1 MKEIVDQLISE
12 GREFLSKNEYEKT
25 LNIFTLIKQY
35 KGFLHAYYYYYYEGF
50 TYLCWGEHTNNITEQ
65 QPLYLKAVASL
76 RQAALYTSSKPKDTD
91 FLLGKAFWK
100 AGKLS
105 EAGTVLKKYK
115 PCPEHEEEFQRIL
128 SQIPPEPNKTN
139 NSQLLP
145 RENDLSKSQLIV
157 SNNNS
162 DYVTREEY
170 NELKSSMLELRQ
182 DVTEIKLT
190 IADVQK
196 ILQSA
201 NVGYTANINDQIK
214 ELKVINPKLEE
225 YYKCFNMALHNVCIA
240 ASAVSS
246 GLVVPD
252 AGHLERVS
260 ASSLIK
266 WVCYLGDIA
275 ASGFLNPIATALI
288 AVLHD
293 AGDNMFNSKEEKK
306 LVDVLTKFCKM
317 INKQSDMTIPV
328 AQDLQKLAL
337 LFAHLRS
344 AEITKLDYADT
355 KNSFSNFFETKLPMQ
370 SKFFRYDTTDTKE
383 MNDKPI
389 EKQAYKDAIALISLQ
404 RPY

>member
-12 GREFLSKNEYEKT
+12 GREFLSKNEYKEALK
-25 LNIFTLIKQY
+25 IFTLIKQY
-35 KGFLHAYYYYYYEGF
+35 KGFLHAYYYYEGF

-105 EAGTVLKKYK
+105 EAGAVLIKYT

-128 SQIPPEPNKTN
+128 SQVTPKLNKTT
-139 NSQLLP
+139 NSLMLS

-201 NVGYTANINDQIK
+201 NIGYTADINDQIK
-214 ELKVINPKLEE
+214 ELKVI
-225 YYKCFNMALHNVCIA
+225 IT
-240 ASAVSS
+240 
-246 GLVVPD
+246 
-252 AGHLERVS
+252 
-260 ASSLIK
+260 
-266 WVCYLGDIA
+266 
-275 ASGFLNPIATALI
+275 LN
-288 AVLHD
+288 
-293 AGDNMFNSKEEKK
+293 
-306 LVDVLTKFCKM
+306 
-317 INKQSDMTIPV
+317 
-328 AQDLQKLAL
+328 
-337 LFAHLRS
+337 
-344 AEITKLDYADT
+344 
-355 KNSFSNFFETKLPMQ
+355 
-370 SKFFRYDTTDTKE
+370 
-383 MNDKPI
+383 
-389 EKQAYKDAIALISLQ
+389 
-404 RPY
+404 